1 MKLLGDYEKL
11 VNAFLNKNYIFINYD
26 ELDLKNDK
34 QVILRHDVDV
44 SIDLALKMAILEN
57 NSNIQSTYFFL
68 LSNLSYN
75 LLADENIKK
84 VKKIRKLG
92 HNISLHFDLS
102 IYQNPRKGFINE
114 KKIFEDVFD
123 ENINIISIHQ
133 PTSAFLDNPENY
145 FPIQNTYENKLLKKI
160 VYFADSG
167 GSFRYGSPLKSK
179 AFQESKNIQLCI
191 HPVWWMNSKKTVQ
204 KTIEEVSK
212 SKSDNFIKHIKSTIK
227 TFN

>member
-1 MKLLGDYEKL
+1 MTLLGDYEKF
-11 VNAFLNKNYIFINYD
+11 VNAFLDKNYLFISYD

-57 NSNIQSTYFFL
+57 NSNVKATYFFL

-84 VKKIRKLG
+84 VKKIRELG

-102 IYQNPRKGFINE
+102 IYKNPRKSFIKE

-133 PTSAFLDNPENY
+133 PTKAFLSNPENY
-145 FPIQNTYENKLLKKI
+145 FSIQNTYENKLLKKNCL
-160 VYFADSG
+160 F
-167 GSFRYGSPLKSK
+167 
-179 AFQESKNIQLCI
+179 C
-191 HPVWWMNSKKTVQ
+191 
-204 KTIEEVSK
+204 
-212 SKSDNFIKHIKSTIK
+212 
-227 TFN
+227 

>member
-1 MKLLGDYEKL
+1 MTLLGDYEKF
-11 VNAFLNKNYIFINYD
+11 VNAFLDKNYIFISYD

-57 NSNIQSTYFFL
+57 NSNVKSTYFFL

-84 VKKIRKLG
+84 VKKIRELG

-102 IYQNPRKGFINE
+102 IYQNPRKGFLYE
-114 KKIFEDVFD
+114 KKIFEDVFG
-123 ENINIISIHQ
+123 ENIDIVSIHR
-133 PTSAFLDNPENY
+133 PTKDFLNNPEDY

-167 GSFRYGSPLKSK
+167 GSFRYGSPLESK
-179 AFQESKNIQLCI
+179 TFQECQNIQLCI
-191 HPVWWMNSKKTVQ
+191 HPIWWINSKKTVQ
-204 KTIEEVSK
+204 ENIEQILK
-212 SKSDNFIKHIKSTIK
+212 NKSDNYINHIKKTIK